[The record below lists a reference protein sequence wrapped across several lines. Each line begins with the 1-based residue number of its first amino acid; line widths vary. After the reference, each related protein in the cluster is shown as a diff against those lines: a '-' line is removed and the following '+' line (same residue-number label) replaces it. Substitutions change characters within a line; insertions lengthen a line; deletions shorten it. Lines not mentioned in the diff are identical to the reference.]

1 MPESLVEQYL
11 RVTREIEHEQPELV
25 AMQASL
31 EEADK
36 DDDYVPLVSPAQVNA
51 KRDRIQMLQAVADS
65 RKQKI
70 DAVESP
76 PLQPVIPPL
85 VWTGTCCG
93 HPAPGEDMADAVHRR
108 LRDELGV
115 QARDLT
121 LVLPDFSY
129 RASDG
134 TVEENELC
142 PVFVCLLEG
151 DPEPDPGEVAEW
163 VWWDWDEFRAATQAP
178 DSVLSPW
185 SRLQAPLL
193 DALLDEALP
202 GLPRRRTA

>member
-1 MPESLVEQYL
+1 VTTTDPVREEVVLLDDEGRPVGVADKATVHGATTPRHLAFSCYGFDASGRLL
-11 RVTREIEHEQPELV
+11 VTRR
-25 AMQASL
+25 AA
-31 EEADK
+31 
-36 DDDYVPLVSPAQVNA
+36 A
-51 KRDRIQMLQAVADS
+51 KRAF
-65 RKQKI
+65 
-70 DAVESP
+70 
-76 PLQPVIPPL
+76 PL

-93 HPAPGEDMADAVHRR
+93 HPAPGEDLADAVHRR

-129 RASDG
+129 CASDG
-134 TVEENELC
+134 TIEENELC
-142 PVFVCLLEG
+142 PVFVCRLEG
-151 DPEPDPGEVAEW
+151 EPEPDPGEVAEW

-193 DALLDEALP
+193 DPLLDDALP